1 MRGTLSTIQHNVRV
15 FVLHPSPG
23 GQRFDFCIAVSRC
36 AMHHPPMVRPS
47 VTILIIDESPER
59 AALIELAL
67 QDAGHHSIQT
77 ISHMQGLARQIEN
90 LSPDVIIMDLGNPN
104 RDFLEHMFRLS
115 KAIQKPVAMFVDQS
129 SEQAMLDAI
138 EAGVS
143 AYVVDGLKPERIKS
157 ILDLAIMRFRAF
169 DKLRRER
176 DDAVLAL
183 DERKLVDRAKG
194 IVMRQ
199 NGLDEAEAFT
209 VLRNAAMAQGR
220 RIGQVADAIVQS
232 EAILQGSKK

>member
-1 MRGTLSTIQHNVRV
+1 
-15 FVLHPSPG
+15 
-23 GQRFDFCIAVSRC
+23 
-36 AMHHPPMVRPS
+36 MVRAS
-47 VTILIIDESPER
+47 VTILIIDESQER
-59 AALIELAL
+59 AALIEKAL
-67 QDAGHHSIQT
+67 QNAGHEDIRT
-77 ISHMQGLARQIEN
+77 IFQIRGLTRQIEDIA
-90 LSPDVIIMDLGNPN
+90 PDVVIMDLGNPN

-129 SEQAMLDAI
+129 SEQAMLDAM

-143 AYVVDGLKPERIKS
+143 AYVVDGMKPERIKS

-169 DKLRRER
+169 EKLRQER

-183 DERKLVDRAKG
+183 DERKLIDRAKG

-199 NGLDEAEAFT
+199 RGLDEEAAFEL
-209 VLRNAAMAQGR
+209 LRNAAMTQGR

-232 EAILQGSKK
+232 EAILQGKQK

>member
-1 MRGTLSTIQHNVRV
+1 M
-15 FVLHPSPG
+15 VL
-23 GQRFDFCIAVSRC
+23 A
-36 AMHHPPMVRPS
+36 S
-47 VTILIIDESPER
+47 VTILIIDESQER
-59 AALIELAL
+59 AALIEKAL
-67 QDAGHHSIQT
+67 QNAGHEDIRT
-77 ISHMQGLARQIEN
+77 IFQIRGLTRQIEDIA
-90 LSPDVIIMDLGNPN
+90 PDVVIMDLGNPN

-129 SEQAMLDAI
+129 SEQAMLDAM

-143 AYVVDGLKPERIKS
+143 AYVVDGMKPERIKS

-169 DKLRRER
+169 EKLRQER

-183 DERKLVDRAKG
+183 DERKLIDRAKG

-199 NGLDEAEAFT
+199 RGLDEEAAFEL
-209 VLRNAAMAQGR
+209 LRNAAMTQGR

-232 EAILQGSKK
+232 EAILQGKQK

>member
-1 MRGTLSTIQHNVRV
+1 
-15 FVLHPSPG
+15 
-23 GQRFDFCIAVSRC
+23 
-36 AMHHPPMVRPS
+36 MHHLNMVRAS
-47 VTILIIDESPER
+47 VTILIIDESQER
-59 AALIELAL
+59 AALIEKAL
-67 QDAGHHSIQT
+67 QNAGHEDIRT
-77 ISHMQGLARQIEN
+77 IFQIRGLTRQIEDIA
-90 LSPDVIIMDLGNPN
+90 PDVVIMDLGNPN

-129 SEQAMLDAI
+129 SEQAMLDAM

-143 AYVVDGLKPERIKS
+143 AYVVDGMKPERIKS

-169 DKLRRER
+169 EKLRQER

-183 DERKLVDRAKG
+183 DERKLIDRAKG

-199 NGLDEAEAFT
+199 RGLDEEAAFEL
-209 VLRNAAMAQGR
+209 LRNAAMTQGR

-232 EAILQGSKK
+232 EAILQGKPK

>member
-1 MRGTLSTIQHNVRV
+1 MPGP
-15 FVLHPSPG
+15 VL
-23 GQRFDFCIAVSRC
+23 
-36 AMHHPPMVRPS
+36 
-47 VTILIIDESPER
+47 TILIIDESPER
-59 AALIELAL
+59 AGLIEAAL
-67 QDAGHHSIQT
+67 LEAGHLHIRIVSQVK
-77 ISHMQGLARQIEN
+77 GLVRQIEEIA
-90 LSPDVIIMDLGNPN
+90 PDVIIMDLGNPN

-143 AYVVDGLKPERIKS
+143 AYVVDGLKRERIKS

-169 DKLRRER
+169 EKLRQER
-176 DDAVLAL
+176 DDAVQAL
-183 DERKLVDRAKG
+183 DERKIIDRAKG

-199 NGLDEAEAFT
+199 RRIDEAAAFD
-209 VLRNAAMAQGR
+209 VLRKAAMAQGR

-232 EAILQGSKK
+232 HAILEEKPS